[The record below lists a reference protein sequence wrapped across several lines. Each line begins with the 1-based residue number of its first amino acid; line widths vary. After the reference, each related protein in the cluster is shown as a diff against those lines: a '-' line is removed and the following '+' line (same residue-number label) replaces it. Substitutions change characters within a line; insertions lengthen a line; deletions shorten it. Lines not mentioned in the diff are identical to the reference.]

1 MILNKINDQGDPINL
16 VDPWALVSLDHR
28 RSFLFL
34 FIKGKDGEDDVP
46 DDISFDDQVFDLSFH
61 PNRDVIAAGEI
72 DGRVT
77 V

>member
-1 MILNKINDQGDPINL
+1 MSTCFIRSQEIL
-16 VDPWALVSLDHR
+16 
-28 RSFLFL
+28 SFHNIL

-46 DDISFDDQVFDLSFH
+46 DDISFDNQVFDLSFH

>member
-1 MILNKINDQGDPINL
+1 MSTCFIRSQEIL
-16 VDPWALVSLDHR
+16 
-28 RSFLFL
+28 SFPNIF

-46 DDISFDDQVFDLSFH
+46 DDISFDNQVFDLSFH

>member
-1 MILNKINDQGDPINL
+1 MIL
-16 VDPWALVSLDHR
+16 
-28 RSFLFL
+28 SFPNTF
-34 FIKGKDGEDDVP
+34 FIKGKDGKDDVP
-46 DDISFDDQVFDLSFH
+46 DDISFDNQVFDLSFH

>member
-1 MILNKINDQGDPINL
+1 MIL
-16 VDPWALVSLDHR
+16 
-28 RSFLFL
+28 SFPNIL
-34 FIKGKDGEDDVP
+34 FIKGKDREDDVP
-46 DDISFDDQVFDLSFH
+46 DDISFDNQVFDLSFH

>member
-1 MILNKINDQGDPINL
+1 MIL
-16 VDPWALVSLDHR
+16 
-28 RSFLFL
+28 SFPNIL
-34 FIKGKDGEDDVP
+34 FIKGKDDVP
-46 DDISFDDQVFDLSFH
+46 DDISFDNQVFDLSFH

>member
-1 MILNKINDQGDPINL
+1 MSTCFIRSQVIL
-16 VDPWALVSLDHR
+16 
-28 RSFLFL
+28 SFPNIL
-34 FIKGKDGEDDVP
+34 FIKGKDGKDDVP
-46 DDISFDDQVFDLSFH
+46 DDISFDNQVFDLSFY